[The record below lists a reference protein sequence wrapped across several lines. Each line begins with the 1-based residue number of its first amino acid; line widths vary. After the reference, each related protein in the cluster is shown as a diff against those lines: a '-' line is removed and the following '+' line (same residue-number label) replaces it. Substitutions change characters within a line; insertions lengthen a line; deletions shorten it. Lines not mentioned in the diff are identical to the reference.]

1 MTYIW
6 EAEYRQWDKEQQTY
20 KPLYTLYH
28 SSHMKARK
36 AIIDHMHYV
45 RGEKDHTTNDYSK
58 GFFSITSGSGET
70 HCIVKR
76 HRLQR

>member
-6 EAEYRQWDKEQQTY
+6 EAEYTQWDKERQTY
-20 KPLYTLYH
+20 KPLYSLFH

-45 RGEKDHTTNDYSK
+45 RGEDNHTVNDYSK

-70 HCIVKR
+70 HCVVKR
-76 HRLQR
+76 HRLQK